1 MGYDNNLP
9 TLLET
14 GIEILIWFQ
23 ICMRVIYPS
32 ASKILVF
39 LAVPTY
45 LSLGRLNADKEM
57 RNACLDSID

>member
-1 MGYDNNLP
+1 
-9 TLLET
+9 
-14 GIEILIWFQ
+14 
-23 ICMRVIYPS
+23 MRVIYPS